1 MTFGKVLWRSLTL
14 CAGSVKTWDVTER
27 SKEECLE
34 AIPANTVADT
44 NLYLR
49 SRRCF

>member
-14 CAGSVKTWDVTER
+14 CAGSVKTWGATER
-27 SKEECLE
+27 RKEAYLE
-34 AIPANTVADT
+34 TIPENTVADT